1 VPFEYRPACRAGLLD
16 GVYKRRA
23 VRQLYH
29 VPDHTD
35 AGAAFPD
42 DDRTVNS
49 LHRTAEFLGRRE
61 THHVYEHN
69 KRACISVPRGLKVN
83 LPGAIAAF
91 VAPEQYPLL
100 DELLRQPLSDREDA
114 AVVAAQVNNQ
124 ATRVS
129 QGSDGLKKALVDGR
143 QKGIESDVAN
153 VSVQSPGLELDEER
167 GKENEIA
174 EKIMRAID
182 DSSAFFAILT
192 KKAFKKQVIRDWIHF
207 EFGLAG
213 GKHKK
218 NAQNVVRQFHI
229 YVWKDIATDIPNLNP
244 LKNIEAFR
252 SVKINSKKS
261 KNEMLKE
268 MRDIANRIAVTNL

>member
-1 VPFEYRPACRAGLLD
+1 MAVIEL
-16 GVYKRRA
+16 KRRLQTTQRVEIA
-23 VRQLYH
+23 KKSRPQIFIAH
-29 VPDHTD
+29 
-35 AGAAFPD
+35 
-42 DDRTVNS
+42 NS
-49 LHRTAEFLGRRE
+49 LSKKFLENIKKEIE
-61 THHVYEHN
+61 TEKVLAFIAN
-69 KRACISVPRGLKVN
+69 K
-83 LPGAIAAF
+83 
-91 VAPEQYPLL
+91 ET
-100 DELLRQPLSDREDA
+100 E
-114 AVVAAQVNNQ
+114 
-124 ATRVS
+124 
-129 QGSDGLKKALVDGR
+129 
-143 QKGIESDVAN
+143 
-153 VSVQSPGLELDEER
+153 
-167 GKENEIA
+167 KENFA

>member
-1 VPFEYRPACRAGLLD
+1 MAVIEL
-16 GVYKRRA
+16 KRRLQTTQRVEIA
-23 VRQLYH
+23 KKSRPQIFIAH
-29 VPDHTD
+29 
-35 AGAAFPD
+35 
-42 DDRTVNS
+42 NS
-49 LHRTAEFLGRRE
+49 LSKKFLE
-61 THHVYEHN
+61 N
-69 KRACISVPRGLKVN
+69 I
-83 LPGAIAAF
+83 
-91 VAPEQYPLL
+91 
-100 DELLRQPLSDREDA
+100 
-114 AVVAAQVNNQ
+114 
-124 ATRVS
+124 
-129 QGSDGLKKALVDGR
+129 KK
-143 QKGIESDVAN
+143 
-153 VSVQSPGLELDEER
+153 
-167 GKENEIA
+167 EI
-174 EKIMRAID
+174 
-182 DSSAFFAILT
+182 FFAILT